1 MYHEKKLGQLFC
13 DRSSQQIIDMLLKE
27 CNDAGVSIETNT
39 RVVSVHKGERFV
51 LNTTIGEIEAES
63 LVIATGGLSV
73 PKLGTSAFGY
83 SVAKQFEIK
92 IVEPKPGLVPLTF
105 RPSEVDFFEA
115 LSGVSLDALVSIGDT
130 KFRENVLFTHRGLS
144 GPAVLQIS
152 SYWKEGDNITVN
164 LLPDEDAYEILHRA
178 RGSKLSLTT
187 VFDQK
192 LPKRFVQKWFEQRGG
207 SQPISRYSEEDLHE
221 LAAELN
227 AWQIVPSGTEGYSR
241 AEVTV
246 GGIDTDELS
255 SKTMETKKIP
265 GLYFIGEVVDV
276 TGWLGGYN
284 FQWAWSSGWVAGQF
298 V

>member
-1 MYHEKKLGQLFC
+1 
-13 DRSSQQIIDMLLKE
+13 MLLKE
-27 CNDAGVSIETNT
+27 CNEAGVSIETST
-39 RVVSVHKGERFV
+39 RVASAHKGERFI

-73 PKLGTSAFGY
+73 PKLGASDFGY
-83 SVAKQFEIK
+83 SVAKQFEVK
-92 IVEPKPGLVPLTF
+92 IVKQKPGLVPLTF
-105 RPSEVDFFEA
+105 RLSDADFFEA
-115 LSGVSLDALVSIGDT
+115 LSGISLDAHIRIDGAN
-130 KFRENVLFTHRGLS
+130 FRENVLFTHRGLS

-152 SYWKEGDNITVN
+152 SYWEEGDIITMN
-164 LLPDEDAYEILHRA
+164 LLPDEDAYEILRRA
-178 RGSKLSLTT
+178 RGSQLSLTS

-207 SQPISRYSEEDLHE
+207 SQPIGRYSEKE
-221 LAAELN
+221 LRDIAAELN
-227 AWQIVPSGTEGYSR
+227 AWQIVPSGTEGYNK

-255 SKTMETKKIP
+255 SKTMETKKTH

-284 FQWAWSSGWVAGQF
+284 FQWAWSSGWVAGQY